1 MSEPVHEVT
10 ALEVIPAGQATASIV
25 RATPGDVSAA
35 FREYQQIQAALD
47 KAMPDCIMTIQGR
60 RFRKK
65 SYWRAIATAFNLTVE
80 LRRDERIQEGE
91 DWGWLVAYRATAPN
105 GRSSD
110 GDGTCMASEKR
121 SSQATIHNVR
131 AHAHTRAWNRAVS
144 NLVGFGEVSA
154 EEMVREEREQQQ
166 HRPERARLVT
176 PEEVAA
182 LEPEPPPDGEPEW
195 FGETTGFGKKDHTKT
210 LSIDGEKIP
219 LARVTWRQLAGG
231 KPGGGRQAWL
241 VDTLEWARQSDNPG
255 KVLKLFMERAVTV
268 LAMYDAKAGRGGDEA
283 F

>member
-1 MSEPVHEVT
+1 MSEPVQALHTGTAQLDKLVPALLAAQMEFPTIGFDATNPHFRNRYATLAHIISETRPVLAKHGLVVSQVVDGDAVVT
-10 ALEVIPAGQATASIV
+10 MLLHTSGQFLSGRTPIV
-25 RATPGDVSAA
+25 SDKPGPQAMGSGITYARRYGLCAILGVAAEEDDDGEGAERRGSAA
-35 FREYQQIQAALD
+35 P
-47 KAMPDCIMTIQGR
+47 K
-60 RFRKK
+60 
-65 SYWRAIATAFNLTVE
+65 
-80 LRRDERIQEGE
+80 
-91 DWGWLVAYRATAPN
+91 
-105 GRSSD
+105 
-110 GDGTCMASEKR
+110 
-121 SSQATIHNVR
+121 
-131 AHAHTRAWNRAVS
+131 
-144 NLVGFGEVSA
+144 
-154 EEMVREEREQQQ
+154 
-166 HRPERARLVT
+166 RPERARLVT

-210 LSIDGEKIP
+210 LSIDGEKVP

-268 LAMYDAKAGRGGDEA
+268 LGMYEAKAGRGGDQA